1 MMKLTLTLVLGS
13 AKVSNG
19 FGVAKGSG
27 GSEASQSVLEV
38 RCGIAAKLES
48 RSAEAHTWLSRAPS
62 VTDAGPAKTRNSTLL
77 ADARQFA
84 DARATTRNEN
94 NLQTG
99 ITNFQL
105 LEGNPHA
112 SQHFLYMVDNARLT
126 FARRSAVVDQDENHC
141 SIESKRAVPST
152 GQAYCRILDISEF
165 GETETCTMNPS
176 RSEPG
181 GPPLMA
187 ICSSVAPASMRR
199 RVGT

>member
-38 RCGIAAKLES
+38 RCGIAANLES
-48 RSAEAHTWLSRAPS
+48 RSAEAHIWLSRAPR

-84 DARATTRNEN
+84 DAKATTRSEN

-99 ITNFQL
+99 MTNFRL
-105 LEGNPHA
+105 LKGNPRA
-112 SQHFLYMVDNARLT
+112 SQNFLYMVDKARLT
-126 FARRSAVVDQDENHC
+126 VARRAAAVDWDENHC
-141 SIESKRAVPST
+141 SIESGRGVPST
-152 GQAYCRILDISEF
+152 GQAYCGTFDISE
-165 GETETCTMNPS
+165 S
-176 RSEPG
+176 ARQ
-181 GPPLMA
+181 GPAL
-187 ICSSVAPASMRR
+187 
-199 RVGT
+199 